1 MFGKGK
7 GPAPDKEATS
17 KPKPINI
24 NQKVSDLVTGNKSNQ
39 SESTKKTP
47 QKPPI
52 PESKTKSPAFQVQV
66 IELAIPILE
75 KRMLNPLSGKD
86 LTALAEKVGVKN
98 KAMCRKVLRNF
109 GLHPKERGSR
119 TETISADA
127 IRDAKSKLVELK
139 KETK

>member
-7 GPAPDKEATS
+7 GIGPNKESTS
-17 KPKPINI
+17 KPEPISI
-24 NQKVSDLVTGNKSNQ
+24 NQKVSDLVTGNKSTQ
-39 SESTKKTP
+39 SESSKETAQKT
-47 QKPPI
+47 PI
-52 PESKTKSPAFQVQV
+52 PESKTKSPAFQSQV

-86 LTALAEKVGVKN
+86 LTELAERVGVKN

-127 IRDAKSKLVELK
+127 IRDAISKLVELK
-139 KETK
+139 KEIK